1 MMKIWWQ
8 RNARTFWAYVATALA
23 LIIIWQI
30 VSLIMYQLFWGT
42 DESHDYRF
50 FTYLVPSPKTAI
62 LSLLRDWEEIS
73 IGFGASAVRMIVSVL
88 LAIVIGTPI
97 GLIIG
102 HEKTAER
109 FLSPLLYITNPIPKV
124 VLMPLLFVFFGVG
137 NSPKIILITL
147 LLVFPV
153 MIAARDAAK
162 NISKTYLLSVR
173 SLHASRLQ
181 IYRHVILPACLPS
194 ILTTIRFSIGF
205 AAVGLAITEAWNA
218 KTGLWAYILNASRSY
233 AYSDVFAGIVAF
245 AILGL
250 IVYALIDL
258 IERIVCRWNYV

>member
-1 MMKIWWQ
+1 M
-8 RNARTFWAYVATALA
+8 
-23 LIIIWQI
+23 
-30 VSLIMYQLFWGT
+30 IMYQLFWGT
-42 DESHDYRF
+42 EESHDNRY
-50 FTYLVPSPKTAI
+50 FTYLVPSPKMAI
-62 LSLLRDWEEIS
+62 LSLIRDWEEIS
-73 IGFGASAVRMIVSVL
+73 VGFGASAIRMIVSVL

-102 HEKTAER
+102 HEKSAER

-124 VLMPLLFVFFGVG
+124 VLVPLLFVFFGVG

-173 SLHASRLQ
+173 SLNASKLQ

-194 ILTTIRFSIGF
+194 ILTTVRFSVGF

-233 AYSDVFAGIVAF
+233 SYSDVFAGIVAF
-245 AILGL
+245 AILG
-250 IVYALIDL
+250 IIIYALIDL
-258 IERIVCRWNYV
+258 IERIACRWNYV